1 MKVLHIIGADISKES
16 IDFATIN
23 SHHVHLQNDR
33 AGFRQL
39 LRWLKINKINVSQSM
54 IVMEHTGLYSYQFEQ
69 FLEHKKLQF
78 TKVSGLAIKRSMG
91 MVRGKND
98 KIDAI
103 RIARYGAEKK
113 DTLIPAAATNESLQQ
128 LQLLSAARDKFV
140 RRRASDIATVNEYR
154 KLLGLK
160 DTSLLI
166 SSYVQMIKA
175 LDKQIERLE
184 QEMELIIRGE
194 KNINNNYQL
203 LQSIKSVGKVVARAT
218 IIRTANFTRF
228 ADGRK
233 FSCFCGTAPFEHT
246 SGSSIRGR
254 TRVSH
259 MADKKMK
266 SLLDMAAKSAIQ
278 HDKELREYYLK
289 QIGLGKAKMSVMNV
303 VRNKLI
309 YRMFAVIKR
318 QTPFVDNY
326 LNAA

>member
-16 IDFATIN
+16 IDFAIN
-23 SHHVHLQNDR
+23 KGQHVKLENNR
-33 AGFRQL
+33 TGFRQL
-39 LRWLKINKINVSQSM
+39 LRWLKINKINVSKSM

-78 TKVSGLAIKRSMG
+78 TKVAALAIKRSMG

-113 DTLIPAAATNESLQQ
+113 DTLIPAPATNESLQQ
-128 LQLLSAARDKFV
+128 LQHLSSARDKFV
-140 RRRASDIATVNEYR
+140 RNRASYIGTVNEYR
-154 KLLGLK
+154 KLLGLTDK
-160 DTSLLI
+160 SLLI
-166 SSYVQMIKA
+166 SSYLQIIKT
-175 LDKQIERLE
+175 LDKQIEKLE
-184 QEMELIIRGE
+184 QEMELILRGE

-203 LQSIKSVGKVVARAT
+203 LQSIKSVGKVVAAAT

-228 ADGRK
+228 ENGRK

-266 SLLDMAAKSAIQ
+266 SLLEMAARSAIQ

-289 QIGLGKAKMSVMNV
+289 QIALGKPKMSVMNV

-318 QTPFVDNY
+318 QTPFIDNY
-326 LNAA
+326 LNVA